1 MDPLSS
7 LLKMA
12 ASLALVLGIML
23 LSAYLFKRFF
33 GGRLGLF
40 KSEPLIHVLATSHFG
55 GKREI
60 AVVEV
65 GGVYLVVGI
74 TTNQISLLTKL
85 DTLPPATRT
94 GDKKQA

>member
-12 ASLALVLGIML
+12 AALALVLGIMV

-40 KSEPLIHVLATSHFG
+40 KAEPLIRVMAISHFG

-65 GGVYLVVGI
+65 GGTYLVVGM
-74 TTNQISLLTKL
+74 TTSQISLLTKL
-85 DTLPPATRT
+85 ETLPPATHT
-94 GDKKQA
+94 GAPKQA